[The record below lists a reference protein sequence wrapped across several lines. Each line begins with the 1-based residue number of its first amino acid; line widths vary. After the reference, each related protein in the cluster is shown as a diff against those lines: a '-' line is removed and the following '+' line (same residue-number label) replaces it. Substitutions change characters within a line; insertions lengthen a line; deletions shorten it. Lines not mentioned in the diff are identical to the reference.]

1 MKWFKHLVDSGDD
14 PDINAAVILF
24 GPNGYYVFFRTLEI
38 MSREFDYKNPG
49 QNTFFWGF
57 FRKKFRISARK
68 LRENLEFFNK
78 KGRILSQIYKD
89 GNVDMIDLNCPK
101 LRNLSDEHTRK
112 VLGKSSGVSQE
123 LVRNES
129 HTDNRLQITDYKEQ
143 LRGHVKTLKN
153 LAQKDKIDF
162 RPMAFFSDLIKNNS
176 CPPLLAVEVA
186 EGLIKSW
193 STMRTNPYA
202 LGKGIFA
209 TRKQNHNEK
218 ASIAE
223 ALKFKKLW
231 IPENDQNLKQL
242 LKGVGK

>member
-1 MKWFKHLVDSGDD
+1 
-14 PDINAAVILF
+14 
-24 GPNGYYVFFRTLEI
+24 
-38 MSREFDYKNPG
+38 
-49 QNTFFWGF
+49 
-57 FRKKFRISARK
+57 
-68 LRENLEFFNK
+68 
-78 KGRILSQIYKD
+78 
-89 GNVDMIDLNCPK
+89 
-101 LRNLSDEHTRK
+101 
-112 VLGKSSGVSQE
+112 
-123 LVRNES
+123 
-129 HTDNRLQITDYKEQ
+129 
-143 LRGHVKTLKN
+143 
-153 LAQKDKIDF
+153 
-162 RPMAFFSDLIKNNS
+162 MAFFSDLIKNNS